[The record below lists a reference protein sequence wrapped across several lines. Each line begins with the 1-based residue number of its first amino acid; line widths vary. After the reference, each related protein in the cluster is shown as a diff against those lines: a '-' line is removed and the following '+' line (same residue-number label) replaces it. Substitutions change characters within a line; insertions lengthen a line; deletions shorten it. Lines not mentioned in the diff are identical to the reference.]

1 MDDLRVRTEAA
12 ALEEAIRDHDRP
24 DHGVVDEH
32 EQVEAGTRRDPE
44 RRHRPY
50 ERRCRE
56 AEDPIVRS
64 DEGASP
70 EEADPGDH
78 AAEERQRI
86 VAFQVDREDRQC
98 RRAGGYEDE
107 RPEPDGLA
115 ADLPLEADPEGKG
128 EDEQEPEDAVTRV
141 GRNPRTRAGR

>member
-1 MDDLRVRTEAA
+1 MDNLRVRTKAA
-12 ALEEAIRDHDRP
+12 ALEEPIRDDDRP
-24 DHGVVDEH
+24 DDGVVDEH
-32 EQVEAGTRRDPE
+32 EQIEAGTGRDPE
-44 RRHRPY
+44 GRHRPY
-50 ERRCRE
+50 ERRRRE

-98 RRAGGYEDE
+98 RRAGGHEEE

-128 EDEQEPEDAVTRV
+128 AGEQESEDALSQVD
-141 GRNPRTRAGR
+141 RNT